1 MELRMDSCCL
11 RQRTTAFFMHDS
23 VRRSPW
29 LVVLAFVLSLFWG
42 SVWAG
47 GVQLESRQLY
57 RQDGALLLNAQF
69 QVELPKKAA
78 EALRRGVTLSFSQH
92 FELFQKRDW
101 WLDEGLFVEQ
111 RRYQLS
117 YRSGADKYRLVIGT
131 EARDFDTQEAALHA
145 LGEISGW
152 VVGRQPLTHGLIY
165 EARLRLYL
173 ETNRLPQT
181 LQLTHLFGSGL
192 EIDSGWQVWK
202 PNL

>member
-1 MELRMDSCCL
+1 MR
-11 RQRTTAFFMHDS
+11 DS
-23 VRRSPW
+23 VRRSLWPV
-29 LVVLAFVLSLFWG
+29 LLAFVLGLSWG
-42 SVWAG
+42 PAWAA

-69 QVELPKKAA
+69 QIELPKKAA

-92 FELFQKRDW
+92 FEFFQKRDW
-101 WLDEGLFVEQ
+101 WLDESLFVEQ

-117 YRSGADKYRLVIGT
+117 YRSGADKYRLLLGA
-131 EARDFDTQEAALHA
+131 EARDFDTPEAALHA

-152 VVGRQPLTHGLIY
+152 VVGRQALAPGAAY

-181 LQLTHLFGSGL
+181 LQLSHLFGSGL
-192 EIDSGWQVWK
+192 DVDSGWQVWK

>member
-1 MELRMDSCCL
+1 MDSCCR

-23 VRRSPW
+23 ARRSLW
-29 LVVLAFVLSLFWG
+29 RVMLAFVLSLAWTWV
-42 SVWAG
+42 STSAWAG

-69 QVELPKKAA
+69 QVALPKKAV
-78 EALRRGVTLSFSQH
+78 EALRRGVTLSFSQE

-101 WLDEGLFVEQ
+101 WLDENLIAEQ

-117 YRSGADKYRLVIGT
+117 YRTGADKYRLLIGT
-131 EARDFDTQEAALHA
+131 EPQDFDTLEAALHE
-145 LGEISGW
+145 LGAISAW
-152 VVGRQPLTHGLIY
+152 VVGHRALAAGKNY

-173 ETNRLPQT
+173 EANRLPQT
-181 LQLTHLFGSGL
+181 LQLTNLLDASLGV
-192 EIDSGWQVWK
+192 DSGWLAWR